1 MSVDLPSPSFS
12 NIGVDDSAVQQTM
25 HYNLAVTKK
34 ILRSRVATAK
44 FERLDILPL
53 VVV

>member
-1 MSVDLPSPSFS
+1 MSVDLDYPSFS
-12 NIGVDDSAVQQTM
+12 NVGVVGTM
-25 HYNLAVTKK
+25 HYNAAVTKK
-34 ILRSRVATAK
+34 IPRGRVATAK